1 MRRIYRLVPVLKPKV
16 GWIPYILTVIYD
28 KFWMLRVI
36 GSKNIPGRNHIQSMK
51 EISSLVRLPF
61 ARVIPCAGPCV

>member
-36 GSKNIPGRNHIQSMK
+36 GSKNIPGRNHIRSMNLDGT
-51 EISSLVRLPF
+51 IFSQ
-61 ARVIPCAGPCV
+61 

>member
-1 MRRIYRLVPVLKPKV
+1 MWHIYRLVPVLKPKV
-16 GWIPYILTVIYD
+16 GWIPNILTVIYD
-28 KFWMLRVI
+28 KFWMLSII